1 MGRLGHLVF
10 QPLSSFV
17 FRSVIGGRNDAVQCS
32 SGPSV
37 QCGWPDIKVFYDR
50 LFVQSGIFM
59 DGVKVFLTRVHMD
72 AHGLPWHW
80 EGVDAC

>member
-37 QCGWPDIKVFYDR
+37 QPGWPDIKVFYNR
-50 LFVQSGIFM
+50 LFIRSGVFV
-59 DGVKVFLTRVHMD
+59 DDVKVFLTCVLADVR
-72 AHGLPWHW
+72 GLVWH
-80 EGVDAC
+80 